1 MKPKLIRETNEL
13 QLRIGPY
20 KTTFV
25 GIEIM
30 RASTLNEWQ
39 NYGGMLKR
47 IDEAKQWAIGD
58 WLVDGKRHY
67 GDGLY
72 EKAEGIVNI
81 DKSSLR
87 TLKSI
92 AERYELLLRNNN
104 LTWNH
109 HKEVASLKKTYRP
122 ETGKWKVSDEPD
134 TDKIQ
139 EFLKRAEE
147 EKLSVRELRDIV
159 SQFKANQQREIELA
173 NEPEKYRIVLADPP
187 WSYSNTMPEYFIE
200 QGDHYSLMTIDEIC
214 AFPIKK
220 ITTENSVLFLWVT
233 SPILEESFQV
243 VKSWGFEYKSSFVWD
258 KIKHNIGHYN
268 SLRHELLLVC
278 TKGSCRPDTNK
289 LYDSVVSIERTEHSE
304 KPKYFRELIDALYPT
319 GRRIE
324 IFARKKADNE
334 EAREHFKLKNIKW
347 EFYGDE
353 C

>member
-1 MKPKLIRETNEL
+1 MKSKQIRETNEL
-13 QLRIGPY
+13 QLKTGPY

-25 GIEIM
+25 GTEII
-30 RASTLNEWQ
+30 RASTLSEWQ
-39 NYGGMLKR
+39 NYGEILKR

-72 EKAEGIVNI
+72 ERAAEILELEQSTLRAY
-81 DKSSLR
+81 KSQSEIIP
-87 TLKSI
+87 I
-92 AERYELLLRNNN
+92 AVRNSN
-104 LTWNH
+104 LTHAH
-109 HKEVASLKKTYRP
+109 HKEVASLKKIYRP
-122 ETGKWKVSDEPD
+122 EAGKWKVSDEPN

-147 EKLSVRELRDIV
+147 EKLSVRELRYIV

-214 AFPIKK
+214 ALPIKK

-233 SPILEESFQV
+233 SPIFEESFQV

-258 KIKHNIGHYN
+258 KIKHNMGHYN

-278 TKGSCRPDTNK
+278 TRGSCRPDTNK
-289 LYDSVVSIERTEHSE
+289 LYDSFVSIERTEHSE
-304 KPKYFRELIDALYPT
+304 KPKYFRELIDTLYPT

-334 EAREHFKLKNIKW
+334 EAREYFKLKNIKW